1 MNDNDGFNPPY
12 ASVADWWQ
20 QTDCRVMRIAVGD
33 DNNYPDQIAD
43 VDDQDTD
50 IDETTTPDPADTTYC
65 GNYPGSDTPEATWID
80 AAVQAQVDK
89 VGIALLNRMD
99 RGRPSFNA
107 EATGMPTI
115 SGVAQVGA
123 ELTVNTDA
131 IRDVN
136 DIPVDDDGD
145 EKFNYQWLRRR

>member
-1 MNDNDGFNPPY
+1 M
-12 ASVADWWQ
+12 
-20 QTDCRVMRIAVGD
+20 T
-33 DNNYPDQIAD
+33 
-43 VDDQDTD
+43 
-50 IDETTTPDPADTTYC
+50 
-65 GNYPGSDTPEATWID
+65 
-80 AAVQAQVDK
+80 VQAQVDK

-145 EKFNYQWLRRR
+145 EKFNYQWLRDGEDIPTARRNPSTPWVRTTMRRPFRSAFGSTTVRGNTKP